1 MRRSTSYVLLLIP
14 VLAVGLVS
22 AASSTAAEHDFV
34 GTKNCKKCHIKEFR
48 SWEETKMAQTF
59 ELLKPGVRAEAK
71 TKAGLDPQKD
81 YTTDKTCLPCH
92 TTGYGKP
99 GGFVDLES
107 TPELAS
113 TGCEMCHGAGGTYT
127 EDQYM
132 SLKNKE
138 YKRSQ
143 VVAVGLVETVGK
155 AQCVTCHNSES
166 PFVADDFVFDFE
178 ANKDQGV
185 HESFPL
191 KYAH

>member
-1 MRRSTSYVLLLIP
+1 MRRTTSFIPLTILI
-14 VLAVGLVS
+14 LAGGVVA
-22 AASSTAAEHDFV
+22 AASSTAPEHAYV
-34 GTKNCKKCHIKEFR
+34 GSKNCKKCHIKEHR
-48 SWEETKMAQTF
+48 SWAETKMAQTF

-92 TTGYGKP
+92 TTGFGKP
-99 GGFVDLES
+99 GGFVDIET
-107 TPELAS
+107 TPDLAG

-127 EDQYM
+127 QDQHM
-132 SLKNKE
+132 SLKNRE
-138 YKRSQ
+138 YKRAQ
-143 VVAVGLVETVGK
+143 VVAAGMVETVGN

-185 HESFPL
+185 HEIFPL
-191 KYAH
+191 KYSH